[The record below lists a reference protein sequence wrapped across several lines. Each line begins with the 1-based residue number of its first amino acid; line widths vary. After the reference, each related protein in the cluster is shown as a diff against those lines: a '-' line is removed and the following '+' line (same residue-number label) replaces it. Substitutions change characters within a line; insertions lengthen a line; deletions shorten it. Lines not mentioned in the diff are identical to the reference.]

1 MKTRFLSLQGA
12 VTLSVLSILVFLGR
26 TFIDFYYVYREINMS
41 IGSVSGAMLANMA
54 LFGGWIWG
62 LLAAV
67 QGSRRGLATAFG
79 FSLFFLIV
87 IAIGTL
93 VSYCPSPCQTGWPLG
108 EIMIWLSLIFGLLST
123 LGLGIQLWGQPR
135 EQSLGAAIS

>member
-12 VTLSVLSILVFLGR
+12 VALSILAIIVFLGR
-26 TFIDFYYVYREINMS
+26 TFIDFYYVYREFNMS

-62 LLAAV
+62 LLASV

-79 FSLFFLIV
+79 FSAFFLIV

-93 VSYCPSPCQTGWPLG
+93 ISYCPSPCQTGWPLG
-108 EIMIWLSLIFGLLST
+108 EIMIWLSLIFGLFST
-123 LGLGIQLWGQPR
+123 LGLGVQLWGQPR
-135 EQSLGAAIS
+135 VAAVS